1 MANNKLF
8 NSPTFCF
15 IGTFQYPKKDNSP
28 VTITQI
34 KEGSAW
40 NRKRL
45 QISVMD
51 DEHNTGYLS
60 MEYLFKPSDPKVR
73 LFTKDKPIDVDI
85 KDLANEKY
93 IDLMPSYSQIV
104 IDLETDEELKKEYL
118 RDVYALRNY
127 ENKEELTDEDKI
139 KIEEHKNNIKEKAKN
154 RYTPI
159 HIDTAIDI
167 LNKHLPE
174 LDGKKVKVQ
183 GRVRFSF
190 YNNTTRLEYIP
201 NSIQIAK
208 EDEQTGLMINAN
220 LFFSEDCLDDD
231 IEVKKVYINTNF
243 GQIDKKKPKIYPYQ
257 TILNYS
263 KLDPENTLHT
273 QMKEFLLKAFEVEDE
288 EYMFVNRFQIKVI
301 NSREKVEFSEE
312 TLTEQQRMSIALGIA
327 TLDDFKPKGN
337 VYGNKIS
344 YLQIIKP
351 TLTDEFANGSLQAF
365 AMEDLATFMIGTK
378 DDESDIKQEDVKKEE
393 TDPVNQDL
401 FGGLF
406 G

>member
-154 RYTPI
+154 RYTPN

-365 AMEDLATFMIGTK
+365 AMEDLATFMIGTN